1 MEPKTKKQR
10 SLYIPYAGPVL
21 LEFPLLNKGSAF
33 SMEERRN
40 FNLLGLLPEV
50 VETIEEQAER
60 AWIQYQGFKTEIDKH
75 IYLRNI
81 QDTNETLFYRLVNNH
96 LDEMMPVIY
105 TPTVGAACERFSE
118 IYRRSRG
125 VFISYQN
132 RHNMD
137 DILQNVPN
145 HNIKV
150 IVVTDG
156 ERILGLGDQGIGGMG
171 IPIGKLSLYTACG
184 GISPAYTLPVVL
196 DVGTNNQQLLNDPLY
211 MGWRNPRIT
220 DDEYYEFV
228 DEFIQAVKQRWPDV
242 LLQFEDF
249 AQKNAMPLLNRY
261 RNEIC
266 SFNDDIQG
274 TAAVTVGTLIA
285 ASRAAGGQLSEKKI
299 VFLGAGSAGCG
310 IAEMIIAQTQ
320 REGLSEEAAR
330 QKVFMVDRF
339 GLLTD
344 KMPNLLPFQTKL
356 VQKRENLSDWD
367 TDSDVLSLL
376 DVVRNVKPDI
386 LIGVSGQTGL
396 FTEEI
401 IREMH
406 KHCPRPIVM
415 PLSNPTSRV
424 EATPQDIIA
433 WTEGNALVA
442 TGSPFNPV
450 VWKDKIYPIAQC
462 NNAFIFPGI
471 GLGVIASGASRIT
484 DEMLMSASETLAQY
498 SPLVLNGEGLV
509 LPELKDIQKVSRA
522 IAFAVGKMAQQQ
534 GVAVKTSAEALQQA
548 IDDNFCCGV
557 CHTDLHVKNGDF
569 GDKTGVILGHEGIGV
584 VAEVGPGVTSLKPGD
599 RASVA
604 WFYEGCGHCE
614 YCNSG
619 NETLCRSVKNAGYS
633 VDGGMAEEC
642 IVVADYAVKVPDG
655 LDSAAASSITCAGV
669 TTYKAVKLSKIRP
682 GQWIAIYGLGGLGN
696 LALQY
701 AKNVF
706 NAKVIAIDV
715 NDEQLKLATKMGA
728 DLAINSRTEDAAKIV
743 QEKAGGAHAAV
754 VTAVAKAAFNSAVDA
769 VRAGGRVVAVGLP
782 PESMSLDIPRL
793 VLDGIEVV
801 GSLVGTRQDLTEAFQ
816 FAAEGK
822 VVPKVALR
830 PLEDINTI
838 FTEMEEGKIRGRM
851 VIDFRR

>member
-1 MEPKTKKQR
+1 
-10 SLYIPYAGPVL
+10 VL

-33 SMEERRN
+33 SVEERSS

-60 AWIQYQGFKTEIDKH
+60 AWLQYQGFKTDIDKH

-81 QDTNETLFYRLVNNH
+81 QDTNETLFYRLVENH
-96 LDEMMPVIY
+96 LEEMMPVIY
-105 TPTVGAACERFSE
+105 TPTVGWACERFSD
-118 IYRRSRG
+118 IYRRARG
-125 VFISYQN
+125 VFISWQN
-132 RHNMD
+132 RGSMD

-171 IPIGKLSLYTACG
+171 IPIGKLSLYTSCG

-211 MGWRNPRIT
+211 MGSRHPRISG
-220 DDEYYEFV
+220 DEYYAFV

-261 RNEIC
+261 RDEIC

-285 ASRAAGGQLSEKKI
+285 ASRAAGSQLSDQKI

-310 IAEMIIAQTQ
+310 IAEQIIAQTQ

-344 KMPNLLPFQTKL
+344 GMPNLLPFQTGL
-356 VQKRENLSDWD
+356 VQKRENLQNWD
-367 TDSDVLSLL
+367 INVQNEAISLL

-424 EATPQDIIA
+424 EATPQDIIS
-433 WTEGNALVA
+433 WTNGMALVA
-442 TGSPFNPV
+442 TGSPFAPV
-450 VWKDKIYPIAQC
+450 QWQDKVFPIAQC
-462 NNAFIFPGI
+462 NNAYIFPGI
-471 GLGVIASGASRIT
+471 GLGVISSGASRIT
-484 DEMLMSASETLAQY
+484 DDMLMAASETLAEY
-498 SPLVLNGEGLV
+498 SPLLLNGEGLV
-509 LPELKDIQKVSRA
+509 LPELKDIQIVSRA

-534 GVAVKTSAEALQQA
+534 GVAVKTSPEALKQA
-548 IDDNFCCGV
+548 IDDNFWEPQYR
-557 CHTDLHVKNGDF
+557 NYRR
-569 GDKTGVILGHEGIGV
+569 
-584 VAEVGPGVTSLKPGD
+584 TS
-599 RASVA
+599 
-604 WFYEGCGHCE
+604 
-614 YCNSG
+614 
-619 NETLCRSVKNAGYS
+619 
-633 VDGGMAEEC
+633 
-642 IVVADYAVKVPDG
+642 I
-655 LDSAAASSITCAGV
+655 
-669 TTYKAVKLSKIRP
+669 
-682 GQWIAIYGLGGLGN
+682 
-696 LALQY
+696 
-701 AKNVF
+701 
-706 NAKVIAIDV
+706 
-715 NDEQLKLATKMGA
+715 
-728 DLAINSRTEDAAKIV
+728 
-743 QEKAGGAHAAV
+743 
-754 VTAVAKAAFNSAVDA
+754 
-769 VRAGGRVVAVGLP
+769 
-782 PESMSLDIPRL
+782 
-793 VLDGIEVV
+793 
-801 GSLVGTRQDLTEAFQ
+801 
-816 FAAEGK
+816 
-822 VVPKVALR
+822 
-830 PLEDINTI
+830 
-838 FTEMEEGKIRGRM
+838 
-851 VIDFRR
+851 